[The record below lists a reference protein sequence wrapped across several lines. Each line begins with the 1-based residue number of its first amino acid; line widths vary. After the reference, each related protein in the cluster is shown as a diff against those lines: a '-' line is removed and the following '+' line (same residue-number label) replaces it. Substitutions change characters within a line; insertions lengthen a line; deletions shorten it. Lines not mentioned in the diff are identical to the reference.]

1 MLPDLLRRCLRRLP
15 NWLLLLAL
23 LTTLQSGA
31 GRAQDASPDSQP
43 QGAEALDPDAFRP
56 SDVGRVTLDVLLLR
70 PLGVAAS
77 AVGLAAFVV
86 SVPFVA
92 PSSGLRT
99 SWEVFVLGP
108 TEYTFSRPI
117 GEF

>member
-1 MLPDLLRRCLRRLP
+1 MVPDLLGRCLRRLP
-15 NWLLLLAL
+15 YWLLLVAL

-43 QGAEALDPDAFRP
+43 QSAEAPDPDPFRP
-56 SDVGRVTLDVLLLR
+56 SDVGRVALDVLLLR

-92 PSSGLRT
+92 ASSGIRT
-99 SWEVFVLGP
+99 SWETFVLGP

-117 GEF
+117 GEL

>member
-1 MLPDLLRRCLRRLP
+1 MNLLGRFLRRLP
-15 NWLLLLAL
+15 HWLLLVVL
-23 LTTLQSGA
+23 LTTLPGSA
-31 GRAQDASPDSQP
+31 GLAQDASPDP
-43 QGAEALDPDAFRP
+43 HPLAAEAPDPDAFRP
-56 SDVGRVTLDVLLLR
+56 SDVGRVALDVLLLR

-77 AVGLAAFVV
+77 AAGLAAFVV

-92 PSSGLRT
+92 ASSGIRT
-99 SWEVFVLGP
+99 SWEAFVLGP